1 MSHGQ
6 KFPHEPNFCGY
17 LNELAWDI
25 MQEYKI
31 PVMDTYWMTL
41 SRPDHREIVKKEEI
55 QRSYK
60 LVHLGDE
67 VYSFLVRKFVHA
79 ILEAALEGEPGV
91 PYL

>member
-1 MSHGQ
+1 
-6 KFPHEPNFCGY
+6 
-17 LNELAWDI
+17 
-25 MQEYKI
+25 
-31 PVMDTYWMTL
+31 MTL